1 MRRATAATAE
11 EIFDVQ
17 EFGYR
22 CCERGGRCGEAETR
36 ADTAGT
42 RKGATMA
49 GDTMPALAFGARGEF
64 LRSCVLLVLA
74 EGDHH
79 GYELAAEI
87 ADRGY
92 GDPDH
97 GGLYRALRAM
107 EDHGLVT
114 SSWELG
120 DHGPARR
127 MYAITDHELAAL
139 HDSAST
145 ARNALR
151 RLDRVLSHYRRVRP
165 ARARAS

>member
-1 MRRATAATAE
+1 MTASGEKPVGSLGAGLRRRTTRRHGPPAHR
-11 EIFDVQ
+11 Q
-17 EFGYR
+17 
-22 CCERGGRCGEAETR
+22 GG
-36 ADTAGT
+36 
-42 RKGATMA
+42 TMA
-49 GDTMPALAFGARGEF
+49 SDPMQALTFGARGEF

-74 EGDHH
+74 EGDRH
-79 GYELAAEI
+79 GYELAVEI

-92 GDPDH
+92 GEPDT

-107 EDHGLVT
+107 EDDGLVT

-127 MYAITDHELAAL
+127 IYAITDHGLTAL
-139 HDSAST
+139 DDAAST

-165 ARARAS
+165 VGARAS